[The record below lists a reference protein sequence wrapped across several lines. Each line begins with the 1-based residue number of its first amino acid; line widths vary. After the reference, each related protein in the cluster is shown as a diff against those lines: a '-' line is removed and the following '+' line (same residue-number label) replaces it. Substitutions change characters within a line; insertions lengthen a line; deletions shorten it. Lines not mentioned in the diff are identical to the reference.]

1 MQKTMKKPG
10 SYTETHGRKKHHSTV
25 FQEQFWHD
33 ISCMIRIEVFRNRY
47 VCRKIQK
54 KYRKIQSIIKAGR
67 PQNNEDVKS
76 VLQTCQFNATFM
88 GESEQAYVQITAP
101 LRALTRKNVKF
112 QWTRECEEAY
122 KDAKTNVK
130 SHNIRKGHN
139 VLLLQKGTKTQS
151 RYDPHPYR
159 VSDVIGTQNTGHK
172 IRTRDAKM
180 FKVSGPFVET
190 LCVFQCIK
198 IS

>member
-1 MQKTMKKPG
+1 M
-10 SYTETHGRKKHHSTV
+10 SAER
-25 FQEQFWHD
+25 
-33 ISCMIRIEVFRNRY
+33 
-47 VCRKIQK
+47 IQK

-76 VLQTCQFNATFM
+76 VLQTCQFNAKFM
-88 GESEQAYVQITAP
+88 VESEQSYVQITAP
-101 LRALTRKNVKF
+101 PRALARKNMRF
-112 QWTRECEEAY
+112 QWTREWEEAY
-122 KDAKTNVK
+122 KDAKTNVY

-139 VLLLQKGTKTQS
+139 VLLLQKGIKTQS

-159 VSDVIGTQNTGHK
+159 VSGVIGTQNTGHK

-190 LCVFQCIK
+190 ACVFQCIK